1 MEIDNEKL
9 IVKKVKGGIFLFLFG
24 LFQFVGGLLIIFI
37 LIKSIINGDFF
48 RENGWLYFFLLFVS
62 VFIIPAG
69 LFALS
74 YAFGDRKI
82 FEINSDGI
90 KIKNQMTIC
99 WTNIY
104 EIETRKY
111 PGPRMSF
118 YRIKLIK
125 DYDKTQK
132 KSIWLSSDTE
142 PDWTEIIEILSYY
155 TARHNII
162 ST

>member
-1 MEIDNEKL
+1 MEIDNKKL
-9 IVKKVKGGIFLFLFG
+9 IVKKVDGGAFLFLFG
-24 LFQFVGGLLIIFI
+24 LFQFVGGLFIIFLII
-37 LIKSIINGDFF
+37 KNAINGDFF
-48 RENGWLYFFLLFVS
+48 RENGWLNLFLLFIS

-69 LFALS
+69 LFALT

-82 FEINSDGI
+82 FEINADGI

-99 WTNIY
+99 WQNIY

-118 YRIKLIK
+118 YRIKLFN
-125 DYDKTQK
+125 DYDKKQK
-132 KSIWLSSDTE
+132 KSIWFSSDTN
-142 PDWTEIIEILSYY
+142 PDWTEIIEILSNY

>member
-1 MEIDNEKL
+1 MKLDRYELKSDDQLTTFDFLSEGPKGKIEKVVQFTLIYQDN
-9 IVKKVKGGIFLFLFG
+9 
-24 LFQFVGGLLIIFI
+24 
-37 LIKSIINGDFF
+37 
-48 RENGWLYFFLLFVS
+48 LYNL
-62 VFIIPAG
+62 
-69 LFALS
+69 
-74 YAFGDRKI
+74 AFGDRKI

-90 KIKNQMTIC
+90 KIENQMTIC

-142 PDWTEIIEILSYY
+142 PDWT
-155 TARHNII
+155 
-162 ST
+162 